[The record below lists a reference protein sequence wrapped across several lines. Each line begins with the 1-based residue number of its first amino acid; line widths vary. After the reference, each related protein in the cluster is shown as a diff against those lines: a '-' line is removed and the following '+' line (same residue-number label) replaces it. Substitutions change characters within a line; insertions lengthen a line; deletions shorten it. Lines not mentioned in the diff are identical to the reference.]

1 MGIASA
7 GAHRQL
13 MSAFPTGVAVITVL
27 GSDGRP
33 WGLTCSSLV
42 SVTLDPPTL
51 LVCIGAGSPT
61 LQEIRD
67 AGCFGVNILNAG
79 ARHVAEVFSS
89 SVSQRFDYVEWAI
102 PVGARTPWLT
112 ADALGYA
119 QCKLSGDM
127 QVGDHAVLLGT
138 VAMIRQVPG
147 VPLLYGLRRFAA
159 WIDASAVL
167 MNPVP

>member
-1 MGIASA
+1 M
-7 GAHRQL
+7 L
-13 MSAFPTGVAVITVL
+13 D
-27 GSDGRP
+27 SDGRP

-79 ARHVAEVFSS
+79 ARRVAEVFSS
-89 SVSQRFDYVEWAI
+89 SVPQRFAYVGWAI
-102 PVGARTPWLT
+102 AIRARTPWLT
-112 ADALGYA
+112 ADTARLRPVQA
-119 QCKLSGDM
+119 RRD
-127 QVGDHAVLLGT
+127 VLLAT
-138 VAMIRQVPG
+138 AQTCRHVAMIRQVPG

-159 WIDASAVL
+159 WIDASAVM
-167 MNPVP
+167 MNPVS